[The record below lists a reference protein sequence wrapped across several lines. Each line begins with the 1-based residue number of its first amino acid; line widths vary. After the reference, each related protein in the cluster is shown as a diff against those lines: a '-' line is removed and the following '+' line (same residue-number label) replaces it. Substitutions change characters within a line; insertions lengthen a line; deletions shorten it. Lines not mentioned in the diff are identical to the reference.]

1 MEVWL
6 AVAVGEMLTGTGW
19 QPNQLTYEW
28 ERDEQG
34 GSVKVGL
41 QSYLWSKF
49 NHKSNQQCNE
59 FTLVVDDGG
68 VRCYVVT
75 QSGAKHQSQTAC
87 EQK

>member
-1 MEVWL
+1 
-6 AVAVGEMLTGTGW
+6 MLTGTGW

-28 ERDEQG
+28 ECDEQG

-41 QSYLWSKF
+41 QSYLWNKF

-87 EQK
+87 EQKRS